1 VSIAA
6 RTPSAPPVFSRAAIP
21 LRFEIMRILFIGGG
35 NMATALIGGL
45 LQQGFKPGDLRVVEV
60 SEEARTR
67 LQQQFGVSA
76 IAAIKEKIPEDA
88 VLLAV
93 KPQQMRAAAMELR
106 ASLRGQL
113 IISIAA
119 GIRTADLAR
128 WLGGHERIVRVM
140 PNTPALIRSGVSGL
154 YAGAAIQQAD
164 RDSTQ
169 SILGAVGGVVWVQN
183 EADID
188 AVTAISGSGPAY
200 VFYFI
205 EALQQAAVEL
215 GLNDRQAHDLAV
227 QTFVGA
233 GRLAAGSDEPAAVL
247 RARVTSKAGTT
258 EAALKAME
266 ASDVKRRIMD
276 AVHAAAR
283 RSKELGDEF
292 GKD

>member
-1 VSIAA
+1 
-6 RTPSAPPVFSRAAIP
+6 
-21 LRFEIMRILFIGGG
+21 
-35 NMATALIGGL
+35 MATALIGGL
-45 LQQGFKPGDLRVVEV
+45 LQQGFKPRDLRVVEV
-60 SEEARTR
+60 SEEARAR

-76 IAAIKEKIPEDA
+76 VAAIDQEIPEDA

-93 KPQQMRAAAMELR
+93 KPQQMRAAAKALR
-106 ASLRGQL
+106 VSLKGQL
-113 IISIAA
+113 VISIAA

-140 PNTPALIRSGVSGL
+140 PNTPALIRSGVSGM
-154 YAGAAIQQAD
+154 YAGAAIKQAD

-169 SILGAVGGVVWVQN
+169 NILGAVGGVGWVRD

-205 EALQQAAVEL
+205 EALEQAAVEL
-215 GLNDRQAHDLAV
+215 GLTDAQAHDLAV

-233 GRLAAGSDEPAAVL
+233 SKLAAGSDEPAAVL
-247 RARVTSKAGTT
+247 RARVTSRAGTT
-258 EAALKAME
+258 EAALNAME
-266 ASDVKRRIMD
+266 AGDVKRRIMD
-276 AVHAAAR
+276 AARAAAR

>member
-1 VSIAA
+1 
-6 RTPSAPPVFSRAAIP
+6 
-21 LRFEIMRILFIGGG
+21 
-35 NMATALIGGL
+35 MATALIGGL

-67 LQQQFGVSA
+67 LQQQYGVSA

-106 ASLRGQL
+106 SSLRGQL